1 MLHKRNIFK
10 NLKKDHKQSKVLR
23 IEQHAK
29 ANRIVQPEDIWVA
42 QSLKWGEQVL
52 FHVSRFDLV
61 TPLDQLEKKII
72 FCVITIRIYVKQ
84 RNKLI
89 LIDTFLIRT

>member
-29 ANRIVQPEDIWVA
+29 ANRIVQPEDI
-42 QSLKWGEQVL
+42 
-52 FHVSRFDLV
+52 
-61 TPLDQLEKKII
+61 
-72 FCVITIRIYVKQ
+72 
-84 RNKLI
+84 
-89 LIDTFLIRT
+89 